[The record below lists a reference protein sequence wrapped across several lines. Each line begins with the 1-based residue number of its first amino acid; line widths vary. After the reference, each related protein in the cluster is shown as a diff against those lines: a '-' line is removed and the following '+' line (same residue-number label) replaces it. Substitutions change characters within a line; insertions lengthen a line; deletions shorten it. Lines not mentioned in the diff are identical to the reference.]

1 MYFDSTLWAMT
12 RGVRLRM
19 LMCALLGL
27 LGLTAGIARFALLG
41 KFLAELFAGAS
52 GTALW
57 WPLAGAALAIVLRGG
72 FEHALNL
79 LANRNAALIQNNLR
93 AQLYDKIVEL
103 GPAWFG
109 GQRTGGVM
117 LAVVDG
123 VEQLQ
128 TFFGRYLPQ
137 LFIAACA
144 PIVIFAF
151 IAWWDWPVA
160 LVLLVAALI
169 TLVLPLAAHRSHKD
183 ASRQRA
189 RAFKAFGEEF
199 LDAMQGL
206 PTLKAFG
213 QSRTWGERL
222 AQRAR
227 ALSDNTF
234 KVLGREVSAR
244 FATDIGITVGAAAA
258 LALGAWRV
266 AEGQMTLAALLVVLM
281 AGTEIFRPLRDMR
294 SVLHQGLMGQSAAAS
309 VQALLDATTSAPQAT
324 ATTGQDDAAAAS
336 IASPHPQSCGV
347 GQQTGQSRQPSPD
360 VIQKTLYGGP
370 LSSTASEPQTD
381 HTDAHQSAMPSSGP
395 RGGLAI
401 AFRQVAFSYP
411 GGRQITHQGM
421 DFEIRPGERVGIVG
435 PSGSG
440 KSTLVRLLLRLHDPQ
455 SGVIE
460 IDGRDLRTLD
470 PEAVRASISLVA
482 QDSTLFHGTV
492 EENLLMARPDA
503 TPDQILAATTAANAH
518 GFISALPQ
526 GYQTVLGERGT
537 QLSGGQ
543 RQRLT
548 IARALLRDTPILILD
563 EALSSV
569 DAENEAEIQQ
579 ALDRLSRGRTT
590 LVLAHRLSSV
600 IGADRILVLDGG
612 RIAET
617 GTHET
622 LMEGDTLY
630 RQLMGGQQDSLHAAP
645 TTSGVAPED
654 GAHAAL
660 ASMPETAG
668 SRSNASDSIP
678 DGGTVLAPADDDHK
692 RPAPISLD
700 TEARHITTRQVLQ
713 TLTEII
719 RPWKKQFTITVGSG
733 IGRVA
738 AFIGVSVLGAL
749 VIARLKNGEPF
760 DGLLIGLF
768 AVAIAAAALHWIE
781 SWLAHSI
788 AYQLLAE
795 MRISLYQKL
804 EALAP
809 AYLLRRRS
817 GDLVGLATQDV
828 ETVEYFY
835 AHTVAPAFVATLVP
849 VIVLAILGIAAWPLM
864 LALLPFLLWAGLSP
878 WLNRAR
884 VDAQGS
890 RARQALGLLSAHLA
904 ETIQGLSD
912 LVAFSATG
920 RRRDAFLTICQ
931 DYQRVRLTLLADLS
945 RQSALLEIATGLGGL
960 AVATAGA
967 WLVTQGA
974 LAASMLPLLILLSVA
989 AFLPVSEIAQVSRQ
1003 LADTLAS
1010 TRRLRTIHD
1019 EPVPVVDG
1027 PLAPPLTGAGLPLAF
1042 EDVTFT
1048 YPGRHQPAL
1057 RSVSLSLPAGAT
1069 LALVGPSGAGKST
1082 LASLLLRF
1090 WDPQEG
1096 AVRIGEERLPDLTLD
1111 ALYSR
1116 IALVAQDTWLLNGTL
1131 EDNIRLARPHAN
1143 QDELDQAVA
1152 RAALSDFVAGLPEG
1166 LHTPVG
1172 ERGVALS
1179 GGQRQRIAIAR
1190 AFLRDAPILIL
1201 DEATSHL
1208 DAISESQVHQAL
1220 AELMRHRT
1228 TLIIAHRLSTIR
1240 QADTIA
1246 VVDGGQIVE
1255 SGTHDALLQQGGAYA
1270 NLVNRQMQAARQ

>member
-19 LMCALLGL
+19 LACALLGL
-27 LGLTAGIARFALLG
+27 LGLAAGIARFVLLG
-41 KFLAELFAGAS
+41 LFLARLFAGV
-52 GTALW
+52 GGGALW
-57 WPLAGAALAIVLRGG
+57 WPLAGAAGAILLRGM

-117 LAVVDG
+117 LAVIDG

-128 TFFGRYLPQ
+128 SFFGRYLPQ

-144 PIVIFAF
+144 PVVIFAF

-160 LVLLVAALI
+160 LVLMAAALV
-169 TLVLPLAAHRSHKD
+169 TLVLPLAAHRSHRD
-183 ASRQRA
+183 ASRRRA
-189 RAFKAFGEEF
+189 QAFKAFGEEF

-213 QSRTWGERL
+213 QSRAWGERL
-222 AQRAR
+222 AERAR

-266 AEGQMTLAALLVVLM
+266 SQGEMTLAALLVVLM

-294 SVLHQGLMGQSAAAS
+294 SVLHHGLMGQSAAAS
-309 VQALLDATTSAPQAT
+309 VRALLDADSPAPHGAADATAAVPATSA
-324 ATTGQDDAAAAS
+324 GGLS
-336 IASPHPQSCGV
+336 IAFK
-347 GQQTGQSRQPSPD
+347 D
-360 VIQKTLYGGP
+360 V
-370 LSSTASEPQTD
+370 E
-381 HTDAHQSAMPSSGP
+381 
-395 RGGLAI
+395 
-401 AFRQVAFSYP
+401 FSYP
-411 GGRQITHQGM
+411 GGRRSTHQGM
-421 DFEIRPGERVGIVG
+421 SFDIRPGERVGIVG

-455 SGVIE
+455 AGRIE
-460 IDGRDLRTLD
+460 IDGRDLRSLD
-470 PEAVRASISLVA
+470 PEAVRARMSLVA

-492 EENLLMARPDA
+492 EENLLLARPDA
-503 TPDQILAATTAANAH
+503 TPDQLHAAAAAANAH
-518 GFISALPQ
+518 AFIMALPQ
-526 GYQTVLGERGT
+526 GYQTVLGERGL

-543 RQRLT
+543 RQRLA

-600 IGADRILVLDGG
+600 VNADRILVLDHG
-612 RIAET
+612 RIVET
-617 GTHET
+617 GTHDT
-622 LMEGDTLY
+622 LMAGDTLY
-630 RQLMGGQQDSLHAAP
+630 RRLMGGQHDATH
-645 TTSGVAPED
+645 TAPEPAASGAVPAETGAAD
-654 GAHAAL
+654 G
-660 ASMPETAG
+660 
-668 SRSNASDSIP
+668 
-678 DGGTVLAPADDDHK
+678 
-692 RPAPISLD
+692 RPAPAPLEA
-700 TEARHITTRQVLQ
+700 EARHIGTRQVMQ
-713 TLTEII
+713 TLMQII
-719 RPWKKQFTITVGSG
+719 RPWKRQFAITVASG

-749 VIARLKNGEPF
+749 VIARLKNGESF
-760 DGLLIGLF
+760 DGLLAGLF
-768 AVAIAAAALHWIE
+768 VAAVAAAALHWLE
-781 SWLAHSI
+781 SWLAHAI

-795 MRISLYQKL
+795 MRIALYQKL

-828 ETVEYFY
+828 ETVEYFF
-835 AHTVAPAFVATLVP
+835 AHTVAPAFVAVLVP
-849 VIVLAILGIAAWPLM
+849 AAVLAILAATAWPLV
-864 LALLPFLLWAGLSP
+864 LALLPFLLWAGASP

-890 RARQALGLLSAHLA
+890 LARQSLGMLGAHLS

-912 LVAFSATG
+912 LVAFSAAG
-920 RRRDAFLTICQ
+920 RRRAAFVAIAH
-931 DYQRVRLTLLADLS
+931 DYRRVRLALLADLS
-945 RQSALLEIATGLGGL
+945 RQGALLEIATGLGGL
-960 AVATAGA
+960 AVAAVGA
-967 WLVTQGA
+967 WWVAQGE
-974 LAASMLPLLILLSVA
+974 LAAGLLPLLVLLSVA

-1010 TRRLRTIHD
+1010 TRRLRAIHD
-1019 EPVPVVDG
+1019 EPVQIADG
-1027 PLAPPLTGAGLPLAF
+1027 PLAPSLDSAGLPLAF
-1042 EDVTFT
+1042 EQVTFT
-1048 YPGRHQPAL
+1048 YPGRRQPAL
-1057 RSVSLSLPAGAT
+1057 QRVTLDLPAGAT

-1090 WDPQEG
+1090 WDPQQG
-1096 AVRIGEERLPDLTLD
+1096 AVRIGGVSLPELTLD
-1111 ALYSR
+1111 ALYRR

-1131 EDNIRLARPHAN
+1131 EDNIRLARPDASAGDL
-1143 QDELDQAVA
+1143 QQAVE
-1152 RAALSDFVAGLPEG
+1152 RAALAELVAGLPDG
-1166 LHTPVG
+1166 LRTRVG

-1208 DAISESQVHQAL
+1208 DAISEAQVHHAL
-1220 AELMRHRT
+1220 GELMRHRT

-1246 VVDGGQIVE
+1246 VVDGGRIVE
-1255 SGTHDALLQQGGAYA
+1255 SGTHDELIRRGGAYA
-1270 NLVNRQMQAARQ
+1270 HLVNRQMMAARQAA